1 MLTYDELVTQNTLLH
16 SQLTSAETRL
26 SETATR
32 LVETEARL
40 AEANAH
46 LFKMQELLKL
56 ALERVAKLEERLNKN
71 SNNSSKP
78 PSSDQ
83 KSNLPDKPKKDR
95 QGRAGHHRVLLP
107 REKIDHFHIC
117 KLVAC
122 PFCSSH
128 DLVDQNKPLILQ
140 QVELPEVK
148 AFVTQFECHKYACS
162 SCGNAAFAPL
172 PEGVPDSVFG
182 PRLMAL
188 IATLTG
194 TFHLAKRE
202 AMLLVGYLYGV
213 DMSEGSVINVEERVA
228 AALEEVYVRIHK
240 HVMTSVMPKHFDE
253 TSWRN
258 SAKIH
263 WAWVA
268 STANATCFR
277 IDPHR
282 SKEAFKRFTGVLGQA
297 PVVTDRYGA
306 YNDLERPHQYC
317 LAHLIRDFR
326 KYAERD
332 GPDGEIGKLLEED
345 LLKICKTQRLFRE
358 GKISVRSRNISFGH
372 QKRRL
377 SDHLIDGLANGAAE
391 LSELCDKLWD
401 SMDKLWTFSNYT
413 DVDPTNNLAERDLRK
428 LVIWRK
434 KSYGTKSSRGE
445 NFVEKISSIASTL
458 KKAKKN
464 VLDFIAETVKA
475 FYLNSTSPFISAAHY
490 F

>member
-1 MLTYDELVTQNTLLH
+1 MIFSAYSSSMLTYDELVTQNTLLR
-16 SQLTSAETRL
+16 SQLSSA
-26 SETATR
+26 
-32 LVETEARL
+32 EARL
-40 AEANAH
+40 AEANTH

-56 ALERVAKLEERLNKN
+56 ALERVAKLEERLNRN

-78 PSSDQ
+78 PSTDQ

-95 QGRAGHHRVLLP
+95 KGRAGYSRALLP
-107 REKIDHFHIC
+107 PDKINHFHFC
-117 KLVAC
+117 KLDAC
-122 PFCSSH
+122 PCCGSQ
-128 DLVDQNKPLILQ
+128 DLVDQHKPLILQ

-148 AFVTQFECHKYACS
+148 AFITQFECHKYACS
-162 SCGNAAFAPL
+162 SCGMASFAGL
-172 PEGVPDSVFG
+172 PEGIPDSVFG

-188 IATLTG
+188 ISTLTG
-194 TFHLAKRE
+194 VFHLAKRE
-202 AMLLVGYLYGV
+202 AMQLVGYLYGV
-213 DMSEGSVINVEERVA
+213 EISEGSVINVEERVA
-228 AALEEVYVRIHK
+228 NALEEVYLRIHK

-258 SAKIH
+258 SAKTH
-263 WAWVA
+263 WVWVA
-268 STANATCFR
+268 GTANATCFR

-282 SKEAFKRFTGVLGQA
+282 SKEAFKRFSGILGQA

-306 YNDLERPHQYC
+306 YNDLGRPHQYC

-332 GPDGEIGKLLEED
+332 GPDGEIGRLLEED
-345 LLKICKTQRLFRE
+345 LRKICKTQRLFRE
-358 GKISVRSRNISFGH
+358 GKITLRSRNVSFGH

-434 KSYGTKSSRGE
+434 KSYGTRSSRGE
-445 NFVEKISSIASTL
+445 NYVEKISSIANSV
-458 KKAKKN
+458 KKAKRN
-464 VLDFIAETVKA
+464 VLDFIAETVRA
-475 FYLNSTSPFISAAHY
+475 FYLNRTAPFISAAHS

>member
-1 MLTYDELVTQNTLLH
+1 MKLTYDELEAQHIQTKSLLIK
-16 SQLTSAETRL
+16 
-26 SETATR
+26 
-32 LVETEARL
+32 TEARL
-40 AEANAH
+40 AETEARLVEAH
-46 LFKMQELLKL
+46 SQLFKMQELLKL
-56 ALERVAKLEERLNKN
+56 ALDRVTKLEERLNKN

-95 QGRAGHHRVLLP
+95 KSRPGFNRKMLP
-107 REKIDHFHIC
+107 KEAIDHFHVC
-117 KLVAC
+117 KIDTC
-122 PFCSSH
+122 PCCGAK

-148 AFVTQFECHKYACS
+148 AFFTQFECSKYACS
-162 SCGNAAFAPL
+162 SCGETSFAQL
-172 PEGVPDSVFG
+172 PKGVPDSAFG

-188 IATLTG
+188 IGTLTG
-194 TFHLAKRE
+194 VFHLAKRE
-202 AMLLVGYLYGV
+202 AMQLVRDLYGV
-213 DMSEGSVINVEERVA
+213 KISEGSIVNIEERVA
-228 AALEEVYVRIHK
+228 DALEEIYLRIHK

-258 SAKIH
+258 NAKTH
-263 WAWVA
+263 WVWVA
-268 STANATCFR
+268 STSNATCFR
-277 IDPHR
+277 LDPNR
-282 SKEAFKRFTGVLGQA
+282 SKEAFKRFTGILGQA

-306 YNDLERPHQYC
+306 YNDIGRPHQYC

-332 GPDGEIGKLLEED
+332 GPDGEIGKLLEAD
-345 LLKICKTQRLFRE
+345 LRKICKTQRQFRE
-358 GKISVRSRNISFGH
+358 GNISARSRNISFGH

-391 LSELCDKLWD
+391 LSALCDRLWE

-434 KSYGTKSSRGE
+434 KSNGTRSNRGE
-445 NFVEKISSIASTL
+445 NFVEKISSVAGTV
-458 KKAKKN
+458 KKSHEN
-464 VLDFIAETVKA
+464 VLNFVTDALNA
-475 FYLNSTSPFISAAHY
+475 FYSNQAAPFVSPIHSF
-490 F
+490 